1 MNAGYKARRE
11 AKHAA
16 EFANKQVEVAA
27 DILAGTIDLT
37 PKYPTLSFIGARQ
50 FRQSGQQRKGR
61 SGHLP
66 EHTEALVENASR
78 KLAAEIEKAMAY
90 KTIDEPAQ

>member
-16 EFANKQVEVAA
+16 QKANRLMGVSVS
-27 DILAGTIDLT
+27 AGTIDLT
-37 PKYPTLSFIGARQ
+37 VKHPTLSFIGARQ
-50 FRQSGQQRKGR
+50 FRQSGQQRTGR

-66 EHTEALVENASR
+66 EHTAALVENASR
-78 KLAAEIEKAMAY
+78 TPEAPEVKEESNV
-90 KTIDEPAQ
+90 T

>member
-16 EFANKQVEVAA
+16 QKANRLMGVSVS
-27 DILAGTIDLT
+27 AGTIDLT
-37 PKYPTLSFIGARQ
+37 VKHPTLSFIGARQ

-78 KLAAEIEKAMAY
+78 KLAAETE
-90 KTIDEPAQ
+90 QS

>member
-1 MNAGYKARRE
+1 MNAGYKARRA

-16 EFANKQVEVAA
+16 EFANKQVEKAA

-37 PKYPTLSFIGARQ
+37 PKYPSLSFIGARQ

-61 SGHLP
+61 SGHKP

-78 KLAAEIEKAMAY
+78 
-90 KTIDEPAQ
+90 TPAPLTVPDTL